1 MLAIGPLPPPV
12 NGLSKAFGFV
22 VEGIAALGWDVR
34 AVDVADRSPPRA
46 GSAFSWGRAGEIVKV
61 LARGIRQLPDADLVY
76 VTIAQSRLGFA
87 KDMIL
92 LAAASALRRPMVV
105 HMHGGNFAGFF
116 SALTR
121 PEQALVRLTISRL
134 AAIVVLTES
143 LRADFRMSSRWQSQT
158 TAIANTCDT
167 SPGVPRRHPGRAWQL
182 LFLSNL
188 MVSKGYR
195 EVVQAVGELARR
207 RPELTLRLRIAGA
220 FVPDRDFPDAEA
232 QEADL
237 RALFAELPAN
247 VEPTYLGILKGAVKD
262 DLLASSHVFLLP
274 TTYVNEGQ
282 PIAVIEALTS
292 GLPVI
297 ATDWRGIR
305 ETVPVS
311 MHELLIPTRDVNA
324 LVVKLERLVDAP
336 ALYEELSLEALSHA
350 STFSRERHLAAL
362 DAVFRKALSTVN
374 AGRG

>member
-1 MLAIGPLPPPV
+1 V

-22 VEGIAALGWDVR
+22 VEGMSAHGWDVKC
-34 AVDVADRSPPRA
+34 VDAADRSAPRT
-46 GSAFSWGRAGEIVKV
+46 GSAFSWGRAGEIAKV
-61 LARGIRQLPDADLVY
+61 LTRAIRQLPEADLVY
-76 VTIAQSRLGFA
+76 VTIAQSRWGFA
-87 KDMIL
+87 KDVIVL
-92 LAAASALRRPMVV
+92 LSASVLRRPTVV

-116 SALTR
+116 SGLSG
-121 PEQALVRLTISRL
+121 PEQALVRATVSRL
-134 AAIVVLTES
+134 SAIVVLTES
-143 LRADFRMSSRWQSQT
+143 LRADFRMSPRWQSQT

-167 SPGVPRRHPGRAWQL
+167 QPGSARRHPGSVWQI

-188 MVSKGYR
+188 LVSKGYR
-195 EVVQAVGELARR
+195 EVIQAVGTLARR
-207 RPELTLRLRIAGA
+207 RPDLSLRLRIAGA
-220 FVPDRDFPDAEA
+220 YVPDRDFPDEQA

-237 RALFAELPAN
+237 RALLSALPSN
-247 VEPTYLGILKGAVKD
+247 VEASYAGILKGDEKN

-305 ETVPVS
+305 ETLPDS
-311 MHELLIPTRDVNA
+311 MHDLLVPTREAAALAAKLELL
-324 LVVKLERLVDAP
+324 VDTP
-336 ALYEELSLEALSHA
+336 ALYEQLSGEALRHA
-350 STFSRERHLAAL
+350 TAFSRERHLAAL
-362 DAVFRKALSTVN
+362 DAVFRKALSTAQ